1 MCGGEGEEEEEGR
14 SRIYMEKGNR
24 AHRLAKQKRGAV
36 VAPNQKRQKRE
47 CDSRDKAER
56 PPV

>member
-1 MCGGEGEEEEEGR
+1 
-14 SRIYMEKGNR
+14 MEKGGNR
-24 AHRLAKQKRGAV
+24 AHRLAKPKRGAV

-47 CDSRDKAER
+47 CDSRDKAAER